1 MVLPWCYHPLD
12 GGFLPTSFTPIILLD
27 ETLKLPTSNVSSI
40 TFPERFWKLLKVSIL
55 GWNRDEIPIFRKH
68 LPFSPKAYTD
78 LVNQGVENVLQY
90 RLNVPSPNSRQHR
103 PFIYKDRPYSG
114 SLANNLPKQPFE
126 TMCNTPT
133 ITSQPQVRNL
143 WTLCFIC
150 VSFIFDLGCMPHP
163 FLMPDLPS
171 VLVSSWISIAPFSID
186 LCQIHHSQLQTALS
200 LYNIYI
206 DLSHAPFWPFKRGSP
221 FLLI

>member
-1 MVLPWCYHPLD
+1 MFPHQILVSTGH
-12 GGFLPTSFTPIILLD
+12 SFT
-27 ETLKLPTSNVSSI
+27 
-40 TFPERFWKLLKVSIL
+40 R
-55 GWNRDEIPIFRKH
+55 
-68 LPFSPKAYTD
+68 TD
-78 LVNQGVENVLQY
+78 LTVNW
-90 RLNVPSPNSRQHR
+90 
-103 PFIYKDRPYSG
+103 PF
-114 SLANNLPKQPFE
+114 NNFPKQPFE
-126 TMCNTPT
+126 TMCNKPT

-143 WTLCFIC
+143 WMLCFIC

-186 LCQIHHSQLQTALS
+186 LCQIQHGQLQTALS
-200 LYNIYI
+200 LYNRYIYIHI